1 MIGEQ
6 LCDEEAQNIR
16 DLVKEVVKAPP
27 QKTKKNT
34 LQQRCPCTTSD
45 FTGFW
50 VISLVVVNGD
60 Q

>member
-45 FTGFW
+45 FTGF
-50 VISLVVVNGD
+50 
-60 Q
+60 